1 MFLDL
6 LDINSGYFQVV
17 ISNHVTALDNVA
29 VETILP
35 SIMVSIFCF
44 CFFVFCFLFLLL
56 LFFFTLQLYYLL
68 VCYLLTLKYLKLV
81 YNKQKDY

>member
-56 LFFFTLQLYYLL
+56 FFFLRHSFTTYLFAT
-68 VCYLLTLKYLKLV
+68 YLH
-81 YNKQKDY
+81 